1 MDTVDQLS
9 KRRLT
14 HDPRAPQVPSPP
26 DLVSPDLNLRLQ
38 NIGSRIRRSVSE
50 GYATHRFSHTS
61 IQTER
66 QGLINDAAIF
76 RSAND
81 TLHAVYSQFTSPN
94 LAPSDRK
101 RVRSES
107 TIDER
112 DEHPEGSTDDDAGMQ
127 SNSVITAND
136 LACSRP
142 IKSLRRTP
150 RTFGQTKSLPAVVF
164 GSSGGEQDQTCP
176 DADLQEE
183 EDWSAS
189 AFSGDSF
196 KTETLA

>member
-1 MDTVDQLS
+1 M
-9 KRRLT
+9 
-14 HDPRAPQVPSPP
+14 
-26 DLVSPDLNLRLQ
+26 
-38 NIGSRIRRSVSE
+38 
-50 GYATHRFSHTS
+50 
-61 IQTER
+61 
-66 QGLINDAAIF
+66 INDATIF
-76 RSAND
+76 RSSND
-81 TLHAVYSQFTSPN
+81 TLRAVYSQFTSPN

-101 RVRSES
+101 RVRLES
-107 TIDER
+107 TPDER
-112 DEHPEGSTDDDAGMQ
+112 DEHPQGSNDDAEMQ

-142 IKSLRRTP
+142 IKPLRRTP

-183 EDWSAS
+183 DWSAS